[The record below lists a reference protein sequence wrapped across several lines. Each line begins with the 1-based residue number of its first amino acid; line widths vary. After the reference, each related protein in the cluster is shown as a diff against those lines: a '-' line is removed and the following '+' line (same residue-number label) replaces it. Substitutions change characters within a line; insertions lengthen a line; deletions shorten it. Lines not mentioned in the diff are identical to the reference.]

1 MPLKQTS
8 EAAASDTSLAY
19 AIDTNVI
26 LSFTERYSGNYTLN
40 KLIRSENNVCQE
52 FLEKSVFFSRFE
64 AQLCFQISELIPAED
79 SLAKPIS
86 KLEPVKISPSKAT
99 FLMGDQENDA

>member
-64 AQLCFQISELIPAED
+64 A
-79 SLAKPIS
+79 
-86 KLEPVKISPSKAT
+86 
-99 FLMGDQENDA
+99 